1 MDTEEARTDPG
12 PARENPEGT
21 PISLLEQLRANDPA
35 AWQRVVGL
43 YQPLVLFWCRRA
55 GLQDA
60 DAEDVAQ
67 EVFAAAAAGFAGF
80 HRDRPGDTFRGWLRG
95 ITRNQVLLHLRRNRG
110 QPLAAGGSDAWRH
123 LHEVADVLGEPDAEE
138 HRQTQQLTLRAL
150 EQVRCQ
156 FEAQTWT
163 AFWLTAVEGRAP
175 TDLAGELGMTP
186 PAIRQAKSRVLR
198 RLKQEMGEL
207 LG

>member
-1 MDTEEARTDPG
+1 
-12 PARENPEGT
+12 
-21 PISLLEQLRANDPA
+21 
-35 AWQRVVGL
+35 
-43 YQPLVLFWCRRA
+43 
-55 GLQDA
+55 
-60 DAEDVAQ
+60 
-67 EVFAAAAAGFAGF
+67 
-80 HRDRPGDTFRGWLRG
+80 
-95 ITRNQVLLHLRRNRG
+95 
-110 QPLAAGGSDAWRH
+110 
-123 LHEVADVLGEPDAEE
+123 VLGEPDAEE
-138 HRQTQQLTLRAL
+138 HRQTPQLTLRVL
-150 EQVRCQ
+150 EHVRCQ